1 MSARPS
7 FIVNIRDGLRPIDHG
22 GFADMGGFDHPIG
35 GRHGLTHIGIKYEV
49 APPGSR
55 TSFPHAEKLEEEFV
69 FVYGGKPDVWI
80 DGALHPLEA
89 GDAVAFPAGTG
100 IAHSF
105 LNNSHEDMHLIIV
118 GEHEVPGNQLY
129 YPLNPE
135 RMTQFRA
142 WNGAW
147 LEAPKRP
154 LGPHD
159 GKARAG
165 SRDDGAAP
173 PRRPGFIAHYSKGLT
188 PFANP
193 KHTNHG
199 GQSSRMGAAQGMTRI
214 GINYDIVAPGK
225 RTSRPH
231 AESAEDEFVLVLKGR
246 PDAWIDGHLH
256 QLGEGDAAVFPAG
269 TGIAHSFLNNSD
281 EDVHLLVIGEH
292 ARAGNRL
299 NYPLNPERMAE
310 FEKLGRAW
318 LDAPKHELGPHDGM
332 ARAGTRRG

>member
-1 MSARPS
+1 MS
-7 FIVNIRDGLRPIDHG
+7 L
-22 GFADMGGFDHPIG
+22 
-35 GRHGLTHIGIKYEV
+35 
-49 APPGSR
+49 
-55 TSFPHAEKLEEEFV
+55 
-69 FVYGGKPDVWI
+69 
-80 DGALHPLEA
+80 
-89 GDAVAFPAGTG
+89 
-100 IAHSF
+100 
-105 LNNSHEDMHLIIV
+105 
-118 GEHEVPGNQLY
+118 
-129 YPLNPE
+129 
-135 RMTQFRA
+135 FRA

-147 LEAPKRP
+147 LEARQRP